1 MTEMLIGL
9 RNKNGE
15 LKVKDILDLNMDM
28 SVEKYGDGYRV
39 KISRGYYLDGEYT
52 EKEDA
57 EAALY
62 NIANIRNELETA
74 Q

>member
-1 MTEMLIGL
+1 MIIMLIGL

-15 LKVKDILDLNMDM
+15 LKVKDILALNMDM
-28 SVEKYGDGYRV
+28 SVEKDGDVYKV
-39 KISRGYYLDGEYT
+39 KISRDYYLDGEYS
-52 EKEDA
+52 EKTDA

-62 NIANIRNELETA
+62 NIANLRNELETG